1 MTNDK
6 IQQLTQ
12 GLQTAFID
20 QAITSNLAYKP
31 QFVSNNYK
39 EGRKVIS
46 SIEDELLSCNEFY
59 ISVAFIT
66 QGGITPLLQTLR
78 ELEQRGIPGKILT
91 TDYLTFSEPKALR
104 MLANFKNIELKMF
117 MSEGSKDGFHTKGY
131 IFKKWINEEGLF
143 MTLQEVVARFNT
155 TPFLFAGSG
164 ITRRYYGLPD
174 WVGLLTHFAEKVK
187 NDQFAFRYYE
197 SKVSELEDSDKLPTI
212 ASYIEKDFNEAWFNN
227 LPGIRSESEN
237 VQRSIAEGVSPF
249 KAEIAEYI
257 NSISVVKNEYQEEVK
272 KLQNIAKN
280 NISGVITTN
289 YDCFFEIL
297 FDGYKTFIGQDEL
310 VFSQLQG
317 VAEIY
322 KIHGS
327 VRSPL
332 SIVINKNDYH
342 TFREKGKYLAAK
354 LMTIFMEYPIVFI
367 GYSISD
373 SDIQE
378 ILGDVVECLPPEKV
392 NSLQKR
398 FIFIDYQKDTNDCEV
413 SSHSLVINGK
423 LIEMTKIILSDFG
436 ILYDALSAKKA
447 ALPVK
452 LLRRFKDEL
461 YSFALTQQ
469 PGPTMQVAA
478 LDDGRIDEN
487 MLALSIG
494 LASTGVYGLAR
505 AVNSE
510 QWYRNIILH
519 DSMYSCDKLLEYVYP
534 ELAKQ
539 NSWKLPVWYYIANSD
554 YKSSLAESKAPHSYN
569 DIVSEDSIKRN
580 RTAIAGRTAMEIWTQ
595 EKTNVFK
602 AIRLLGFLPED
613 KIDVE
618 QYQQILETIFKE
630 NANILSSSNTS
641 DRSSLKRMIRIYDF
655 LLYRQKKTP

>member
-1 MTNDK
+1 
-6 IQQLTQ
+6 
-12 GLQTAFID
+12 
-20 QAITSNLAYKP
+20 
-31 QFVSNNYK
+31 
-39 EGRKVIS
+39 
-46 SIEDELLSCNEFY
+46 
-59 ISVAFIT
+59 
-66 QGGITPLLQTLR
+66 
-78 ELEQRGIPGKILT
+78 
-91 TDYLTFSEPKALR
+91 
-104 MLANFKNIELKMF
+104 
-117 MSEGSKDGFHTKGY
+117 
-131 IFKKWINEEGLF
+131 

-398 FIFIDYQKDTNDCEV
+398 FIFIDYQNDTNDCEV